1 VKERC
6 GRWYDP
12 VRDLVLS
19 QVSEGLSASGF
30 RAIFQFVVQTL
41 LQIRSA
47 GRHILPLGM
56 LLIGA
61 LASLQSSQAAE
72 SRPVRPEAFVVDGA
86 PEPATFALIGGAL
99 CLVSFRLRRLKK

>member
-1 VKERC
+1 MQAL
-6 GRWYDP
+6 G
-12 VRDLVLS
+12 
-19 QVSEGLSASGF
+19 GLRGSVF

-47 GRHILPLGM
+47 GKRILPLGGM
-56 LLIGA
+56 LLIGS
-61 LASLQSSQAAE
+61 LTSLQSSQPVAD
-72 SRPVRPEAFVVDGA
+72 RPVRPEALVGDSA